1 MTAGMQTVL
10 ILQQRAVSDQH
21 LVVKNPLLSQEVLH
35 LENSPS
41 LSKEISTF
49 STAKKK
55 RRSPNPEFPPNPEPR
70 KTVQIRKSPN
80 FGRSDSCQKVD
91 SSVKKVGSALSRFL
105 WRMTISP
112 SSYEEY
118 YTRYAPR
125 THGLPTPVPLHDF
138 PRRRDFYKKLGDPK
152 KIVAPM
158 VDQSDLV
165 YTLQVKC

>member
-21 LVVKNPLLSQEVLH
+21 LAVRNPPLSQEVLH

-41 LSKEISTF
+41 LSKDF
-49 STAKKK
+49 YFLDVGQKKNDDPQIPNSHQTRKPGK
-55 RRSPNPEFPPNPEPR
+55 RWKFENLSRSY
-70 KTVQIRKSPN
+70 
-80 FGRSDSCQKVD
+80 SCQKVD
-91 SSVKKVGSALSRFL
+91 LSVKKVGSALSRFL

-138 PRRRDFYKKLGDPK
+138 PRGRDFYKKLGEPK

-158 VDQSDLV
+158 VDQSELV